1 MGGCHDQCCV
11 RDARRLLAR
20 TGVRNEGLTVFEM
33 EQQVHHPRFGIGT
46 VILDQGETVVVR
58 FGDRIESCEA
68 DSLTVRLGVAD
79 AVKLGR
85 WSPTLD
91 VTLKAQAA
99 AIRSLNDT
107 WGVFSR
113 SRIDLL
119 PHQLWVCHRA
129 LQQWPIRLLI
139 ADDVGLGKTVEAGLI
154 LWPLLSSGKVR
165 RLLILTPASLVE
177 QWQYRLRTLF
187 DIRMSMYRPEVDRPK
202 ADFWSTHNQV
212 VASLQ
217 TLRKDRAGRHDRL
230 LDAPA
235 WDMLIVDEAHHLN
248 ADEQTGKTLGY
259 EFVERLVEGHRVQ
272 SCLFFTGT
280 PHRGKPYGFWSLL
293 GLLRPDLFGP
303 HRPED
308 EQFPR
313 LRQVLIRNF
322 KQRVTDMAGNRLFRP
337 VSTYPE
343 TYDYSDAEREFYQL
357 LTRFILAGNAYA
369 SRLQRS
375 AGRQVILVLI
385 AMQKIAS
392 SSVAAIRAALTRRL
406 HKLGKMA
413 DELRERYQPDPPE
426 SDEEDLDIL
435 EAFDRWMNQ
444 ERFRLLED
452 ELPHLEE
459 LLEAASMIEE
469 ESKIERIGEIID
481 SQYRD
486 RSILLFTEYKA
497 TQVLM
502 VSTLMA
508 RFGEDRVGFINGDN
522 RLAGVRRPSGD
533 EIVLSASREATADA
547 FNQGRIQ
554 FLVSTEAGGEGI
566 DLQEHCHTLIHV
578 DLPWNPMRLHQ
589 RTGRLNRYGQKHP
602 VDVVTIRNPST
613 VESRI
618 WGKLETKLGHIMEAL
633 GHAMDEPEDLMQMV
647 LGMAGPT
654 FFNELFTE
662 GQSVRSDRFD
672 EWFDAKTRRLGG
684 QSAIATVTDLVGH
697 CQGFDLS
704 QLDDVPRKDLPDL
717 IPFFYGAL
725 VKNRRRPE
733 REEGSF
739 SFRTPDAWLGAL
751 GVRSRYQD
759 LIFHRHPRDAEEAK
773 RIVGVGHQVFD
784 QALSQ
789 AAEVEGGLTMFR
801 EATHPLAVFQVLDAV
816 TSRTGHLHQVVVG
829 VTEDDLGGL
838 VLLRDEQVLDQLNRR
853 KPGRLERDGADLP
866 TSSDSMLAWLER
878 AREHATHK
886 VGDLRLPFPRP
897 LLNDLALFWPE
908 GGSSCG

>member
-1 MGGCHDQCCV
+1 MF
-11 RDARRLLAR
+11 AA
-20 TGVRNEGLTVFEM
+20 
-33 EQQVHHPRFGIGT
+33 EQQVHHPRFGTGS
-46 VILDQGETVVVR
+46 VILDQGDTVVVR
-58 FGDRIESCEA
+58 FEHGIESCEA
-68 DSLTVRLGVAD
+68 ASLTARLGVAG

-129 LQQWPIRLLI
+129 LQQWPIGLLI

-187 DIRMSMYRPEVDRPK
+187 DIRMSMYRPEVDRPR
-202 ADFWSTHNQV
+202 ADFWSTHHQV

-217 TLRKDRAGRHDRL
+217 TLRQDRAGRHGRL
-230 LDAPA
+230 LDAPP

-259 EFVERLVEGHRVQ
+259 RFVERLVHEQRAE

-280 PHRGKPYGFWSLL
+280 PHRGKPYGFWSLM
-293 GLLRPDLFGP
+293 GLLQPDLFGP
-303 HRPED
+303 ERPEA
-308 EQFPR
+308 EQLPR
-313 LRQVLIRNF
+313 LRPFLIRNF
-322 KQRVTDMAGNRLFRP
+322 KNKVTDMDGNRLFQP
-337 VSTYPE
+337 VGNHPE
-343 TYDYSDAEREFYQL
+343 TYEYSEAEREFYQL
-357 LTRFILAGNAYA
+357 LTRFILEGNAYA
-369 SRLQRS
+369 SGLTQS
-375 AGRQVILVLI
+375 ARRQVTLVLI

-406 HKLGKMA
+406 HKLRKEA
-413 DELRERYQPDPPE
+413 DEIRERYPTDLPENEDDEDP
-426 SDEEDLDIL
+426 DIL
-435 EAFDRWMNQ
+435 EAVNRWMNQ
-444 ERFRLLED
+444 ERFQLLED
-452 ELPHLEE
+452 ELPHLEA
-459 LLEAASMIEE
+459 LIEAASAIED

-481 SQYRD
+481 GQYRG

-497 TQVLM
+497 TQALM

-508 RFGEDRVGFINGDN
+508 RFGEDGVGFINGDN
-522 RLAGVRRPSGD
+522 RLTGVRRPSGG
-533 EIVLSASREATADA
+533 ETVLSANREATADA
-547 FNQGRIQ
+547 FNQGRIR

-566 DLQEHCHTLIHV
+566 DLQERCHTLIHV

-589 RTGRLNRYGQKHP
+589 RVGRLNRYGQNRP

-647 LGMAGPT
+647 LGMAGPS
-654 FFNELFTE
+654 FFNELFGE

-672 EWFDAKTRRLGG
+672 EWFDAKTGSLGG
-684 QSAIATVTDLVGH
+684 RSAIETVTDLVGH

-717 IPFFYGAL
+717 IPFFAGAL
-725 VKNRRRPE
+725 VKNHRRPD
-733 REEGSF
+733 REGGTF
-739 SFRTPDAWLGAL
+739 SFRTPDAWLGAP
-751 GVRSRYQD
+751 GVRPRYQD
-759 LIFHRHPRDAEEAK
+759 LIFHRHPRDSEEAK
-773 RIVGVGHQVFD
+773 QIVGVGHQVFD

-789 AAEVEGGLTMFR
+789 AAEIEGGLTVLR
-801 EATHPLAVFQVLDAV
+801 ESAHPLAVFQVMDAV
-816 TSRTGHLHQVVVG
+816 TSRPGHLRQVIVG
-829 VTEDDLGGL
+829 VTEDDSGRL
-838 VLLRDEQVLDQLNRR
+838 VLLRDGQVLDRLNQR
-853 KPGRLERDGADLP
+853 KPGQVERDGADRP
-866 TSSDSMLAWLER
+866 PSSESMLAWLER
-878 AREHATHK
+878 AREHADHE
-886 VGDLRLPFPRP
+886 VGSLRLPFPRP
-897 LLNDLALFWPE
+897 RLNDLALFWPE
-908 GGSSCG
+908 SSNRE

>member
-1 MGGCHDQCCV
+1 M
-11 RDARRLLAR
+11 RDARRHLAW
-20 TGVRNEGLTVFEM
+20 TSVRNGGLTVFEA
-33 EQQVHHPRFGIGT
+33 EQQVHHPEFGTGS

-68 DSLTVRLGVAD
+68 VILSPRLGVAD
-79 AVKLGR
+79 AVRLGR
-85 WSPTLD
+85 CSPALD
-91 VTLKAQAA
+91 VTLKVQAA
-99 AIRSLNDT
+99 AIRSLNDA

-129 LQQWPIRLLI
+129 LQRWPIRLLI

-259 EFVERLVEGHRVQ
+259 GFVERLVEEHRVQ

-280 PHRGKPYGFWSLL
+280 PHRGKPYGFWSLM
-293 GLLRPDLFGP
+293 GLLRPDIFDP

-308 EQFPR
+308 EQLPR

-322 KQRVTDMAGNRLFRP
+322 KNKVTDMAGNRLFQP
-337 VSTYPE
+337 VSNHPE

-357 LTRFILAGNAYA
+357 LTDFILAGNAYA
-369 SRLQRS
+369 SGLQQN
-375 AGRQVILVLI
+375 AQRQVVLVLI

-406 HKLGKMA
+406 HKLKKEA
-413 DELRERYQPDPPE
+413 DELRDRYQMDPPE
-426 SDEEDLDIL
+426 NEEEDPDVL
-435 EAFDRWMNQ
+435 EAFNRWMNQ
-444 ERFRLLED
+444 TRFRLLED
-452 ELPHLEE
+452 EMPHLKA
-459 LLEAASMIEE
+459 LLEVASSIEE
-469 ESKIERIGEIID
+469 ESKIARIGEIID
-481 SQYRD
+481 SQYRA
-486 RSILLFTEYKA
+486 RSVLLFTEYKA
-497 TQVLM
+497 TQALV

-522 RLAGVRRPSGD
+522 RLTGVRRPSGD
-533 EIVLSASREATADA
+533 EIVLSANREATADA
-547 FNQGRIQ
+547 FNQGWIQ

-566 DLQEHCHTLIHV
+566 DLQERCHTLIHV

-589 RTGRLNRYGQKHP
+589 RVGRLNRYGQKHP

-633 GHAMDEPEDLMQMV
+633 GHAMDEPEDLMQMI
-647 LGMAGPT
+647 LGMADPG
-654 FFNELFTE
+654 FFNELFAE

-672 EWFDAKTRRLGG
+672 EWFDAKTRSLGG
-684 QSAIATVTDLVGH
+684 KSAIATVTDLVGH

-704 QLDDVPRKDLPDL
+704 QLEDVPRKDLPDL
-717 IPFFYGAL
+717 MPFFYGAL
-725 VKNRRRPE
+725 VKNRRRPD
-733 REEGSF
+733 REGGSF
-739 SFRTPDAWLGAL
+739 SFKTPDAWLGAP
-751 GVRSRYQD
+751 GVRARYED

-784 QALSQ
+784 QALFQ
-789 AAEVEGGLTMFR
+789 AAEVEGGLALFR
-801 EATHPLAVFQVLDAV
+801 ETARALAVFQVQDAV
-816 TSRTGHLHQVVVG
+816 TSRAGPLASGGRGCRGGRFRGIGAASGRTSAGPAQSTQAWAGRRGRRSSTDFERVDVGLAGTGSR
-829 VTEDDLGGL
+829 TCC
-838 VLLRDEQVLDQLNRR
+838 
-853 KPGRLERDGADLP
+853 P
-866 TSSDSMLAWLER
+866 
-878 AREHATHK
+878 
-886 VGDLRLPFPRP
+886 
-897 LLNDLALFWPE
+897 
-908 GGSSCG
+908 

>member
-1 MGGCHDQCCV
+1 MFAAG
-11 RDARRLLAR
+11 
-20 TGVRNEGLTVFEM
+20 
-33 EQQVHHPRFGIGT
+33 QQVHHPCFGIGS
-46 VILDQGETVVVR
+46 VILAEDDTVVVR
-58 FGDRIESCEA
+58 FEHGIESCETA
-68 DSLTVRLGVAD
+68 SLTARLGVTD

-85 WSPTLD
+85 RSSALD

-154 LWPLLSSGKVR
+154 LWPLLSSSKVR

-177 QWQYRLRTLF
+177 QWQHRLRTMF

-212 VASLQ
+212 VASTQ
-217 TLRKDRAGRHDRL
+217 TLRQDRAGRHDRL
-230 LDAPA
+230 LDAPP

-259 EFVERLVEGHRVQ
+259 RFVERLVHEQRVE

-280 PHRGKPYGFWSLL
+280 PHRGKAYGFWSLM
-293 GLLRPDLFGP
+293 GLLEPDLFGP
-303 HRPED
+303 ERPEA
-308 EQFPR
+308 EQLLR
-313 LRQVLIRNF
+313 LRPFLIRNF
-322 KQRVTDMAGNRLFRP
+322 KNKVTDMDGNRLFQP
-337 VSTYPE
+337 VNNHPE
-343 TYDYSDAEREFYQL
+343 TYEYSEAEQEFYQL
-357 LTRFILAGNAYA
+357 LTRFILEGNAYA
-369 SRLQRS
+369 SGLTQS
-375 AGRQVILVLI
+375 ARRQVTLVLI

-392 SSVAAIRAALTRRL
+392 SSVAAIRAALTKRL
-406 HKLGKMA
+406 HRLRKEVAEIRKRYPKDLPENED
-413 DELRERYQPDPPE
+413 DEDPDV
-426 SDEEDLDIL
+426 L
-435 EAFDRWMNQ
+435 EAYNRWMNQ
-444 ERFRLLED
+444 ERFRILED
-452 ELPHLEE
+452 ELPHLEA
-459 LLEAASMIEE
+459 LLEAASSIEK

-481 SQYRD
+481 GQYRG
-486 RSILLFTEYKA
+486 RSILLFTEYLA
-497 TQVLM
+497 TQALM

-508 RFGEDRVGFINGDN
+508 RFGEDCVGFINGDN
-522 RLAGVRRPSGD
+522 RLTGVRQPSGG
-533 EIVLSASREATADA
+533 ETVLSANREATADA
-547 FNQGRIQ
+547 FNQGRIR

-566 DLQEHCHTLIHV
+566 DLQEHCHTVIHV

-589 RTGRLNRYGQKHP
+589 RIGRINRLGPGQKHP

-647 LGMAGPT
+647 LGMAGSS
-654 FFNELFTE
+654 FFNELFAE
-662 GQSVRSDRFD
+662 GQSVRSDGLD
-672 EWFDAKTRRLGG
+672 EWFDAKTGSLGG
-684 QSAIATVTDLVGH
+684 RSAIETVTDLVGH

-717 IPFFYGAL
+717 IPFFSGAL
-725 VKNRRRPE
+725 MKNHRRPE

-739 SFRTPDAWLGAL
+739 SFRTPGAWLGPP
-751 GVRSRYQD
+751 GVRPRYKE
-759 LIFHRHPRDAEEAK
+759 LIFHRQPRDSEEAK

-789 AAEVEGGLTMFR
+789 AAEIEGVLTMLR
-801 EATHPLAVFQVLDAV
+801 ESPRPLAVFQVMDAV
-816 TSRTGHLHQVVVG
+816 TSRPGHLRQVIVG
-829 VTEDDLGGL
+829 VTEDDSGGL
-838 VLLRDEQVLDQLNRR
+838 ILLRDGQVLDRLNQR
-853 KPGRLERDGADLP
+853 KPGQVERDGAVRP
-866 TSSDSMLAWLER
+866 ASSESMLAWLER
-878 AREHATHK
+878 AREHAAHE
-886 VGDLRLPFPRP
+886 VGSLRLPFPRP
-897 LLNDLALFWPE
+897 RLNDLALFWPE
-908 GGSSCG
+908 SGASGDE